1 MPDSV
6 ATVTIDD
13 SGVKALIRDIPDYPV
28 SGVLF
33 RDITPLL
40 NDAKGFRQT
49 VDTISGWHVDQG
61 ITKVIGVEAR
71 GFIFAAPVAIRLGAG
86 FVPVRKPD
94 KLPWNR
100 HREGY
105 ELEYGVDH
113 LEVHTDALTAGD
125 RVLIVDDVLATGG
138 TAAATARLVGHLGCH
153 VTAFAFVV
161 ELAFLNG
168 RALLDEVPTRTL
180 AIYR

>member
-1 MPDSV
+1 MPGSV
-6 ATVTIDD
+6 AAVTIDD
-13 SGVKALIRDIPDYPV
+13 LGVKALIRTIPDYPAP
-28 SGVLF
+28 GVLF

-40 NDAKGFRQT
+40 NDADGFRRT
-49 VDTISGWHVDQG
+49 IDTIAGWHAHQN

-105 ELEYGVDH
+105 DLEYGVDH
-113 LEVHTDALTAGD
+113 LEVHTDALRSGD

-138 TAAATARLVGHLGCH
+138 TAAATARLVGRLGCA
-153 VTAFAFVV
+153 VAAFAFVV
-161 ELAFLNG
+161 ELAFLPG
-168 RALLDEVPTRTL
+168 RAALGEVPTQ
-180 AIYR
+180 AIATYH